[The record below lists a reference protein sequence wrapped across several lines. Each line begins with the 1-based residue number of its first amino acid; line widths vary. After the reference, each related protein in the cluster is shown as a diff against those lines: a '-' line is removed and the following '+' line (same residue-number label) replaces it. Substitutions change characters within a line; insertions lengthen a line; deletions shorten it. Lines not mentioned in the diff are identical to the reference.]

1 MDASR
6 KVSMDSNSSS
16 SKKASRISA
25 DAFEASAL
33 TKLIQDLHQGQQS
46 GELKRTTSVRMNRNT
61 SAGSSVSASG
71 QSNANSSNPTQ
82 NGQQAAGAP
91 VNAAPQGLARSE
103 SIRVVKMTPSNSA
116 GSLKPDLNAIAAY
129 LAAGDALNSVGD
141 LTKQQLQLNQH
152 PSHSSNLSKS
162 GGSYTKSDLQSV
174 DESKQVDEST
184 MLAEISKIV
193 TSQKVIEER
202 IVEPSAK
209 SPVAV
214 EVVTQDEMSK
224 IEPQQ
229 TNMTFDELNAIHTK
243 LADEIEVKKAE
254 LKALEATEKKVDDFS
269 TSVRNKKR
277 VSIASFLSIGGK
289 KQTAGDYDANAH
301 SGATG
306 TQAQAVKQK
315 QQEQKQDGDQAGGLK
330 RSKSLFARTFGNGN
344 KAASSANAQQASSN
358 AVTEPSQTGGGGVKI
373 MRGLSLRKSRPTSLL
388 GPNGQSAAHQRNKS
402 ISDIN
407 ENLPSPMEE
416 DDEQSVNGANKSS
429 GGILKK
435 ILGVGGSSSNK
446 KDDGHR
452 FKIDHSTHDSFA
464 PIYNPPAK
472 VDNEKAQD
480 QTESKAAPQ
489 SVIAQV
495 DESVPFLN
503 LPGPPLSAPSSNN
516 IAKDNDTHHPQGEQ
530 SENPAEDLS
539 VVSSSK
545 LVRKLSNSSKSSRRK
560 LSGSANLVLDSQVI
574 PESLEEV
581 NAIEVQ
587 KNNESVRA
595 SGNDLEQQV
604 EIVAA
609 SVNISNSGLNNEEQQ
624 TTQSTQKD
632 QEVQVN
638 VVIDQVQQSLEA
650 VAKSNLVREE
660 SKDDASELLDTYAS
674 LKSNRHSTALQLQ
687 HQVDDSKIG
696 QIAEER
702 NQQAP
707 VESDASPPPA
717 IEEKVDVDNGRLLMK
732 DLSLIGHQLESAIAM
747 DSSETSNLKSQ
758 LDAEFSAVIVKEQS
772 VVLGNGKNQDQQ
784 FKNQAILEKGLSE
797 ISADLRLAASDLP
810 DQKFTEEQAESVK
823 PDYVKTLQSHDSDSA
838 GVLQQLSDIV
848 KRSQELAVSKFGG
861 HDDVDL
867 VTSDASKTLELNQ
880 VTQVGHVD
888 DDDDDSLEDAE
899 PVLNPE
905 EADFLAKIGF
915 KELTEVLTKSSSSTA
930 LKSSN
935 SQVMMDNSQLTRK
948 VSSPVDP
955 ILESVAPLP
964 AVISSAAD
972 VQKVDSPPQQAANA
986 IQTPPLIKKPKPSLA
1001 QIRPSLSG
1009 LQPSFKSDSKTNLIP
1024 ENGNVWNLASQPQK
1038 DAIPA
1043 PVQAPLPKPDM
1054 NDFIKNIQ
1062 GIGRS
1067 NSVLQRFR
1075 PEAVQSASAE
1085 QGDNTSMQ
1093 DQGLNDR
1100 RKSKGINDVARAKI
1114 VSKFS
1119 AMFEQKMSPQQEQ
1132 PTESESYALGRSK
1145 TMSMRAQKTAVVP
1158 RQEAVN
1164 AQIPNSDSQQQQTG
1178 QTDASQQPKIVL
1190 KPKPSLSL
1198 LRKNVQ

>member
-71 QSNANSSNPTQ
+71 QSNANSSNPAQ

-174 DESKQVDEST
+174 DESKQADEST

-229 TNMTFDELNAIHTK
+229 TNLTFDELNAIHTK

-269 TSVRNKKR
+269 SSVRNKKR

-289 KQTAGDYDANAH
+289 KQAAGDNDANGHTSA
-301 SGATG
+301 SG
-306 TQAQAVKQK
+306 TQAQAVKEK
-315 QQEQKQDGDQAGGLK
+315 QQEQKQDVDQAGGLK
-330 RSKSLFARTFGNGN
+330 RSKSLFARTFGNSN

-358 AVTEPSQTGGGGVKI
+358 AVTEPSQTGGGVKI

-446 KDDGHR
+446 KEEGHR

-489 SVIAQV
+489 AVIAQV

-516 IAKDNDTHHPQGEQ
+516 IAQDNDTHHPQGEQ

-609 SVNISNSGLNNEEQQ
+609 SVNISNSGLNNEEQKF
-624 TTQSTQKD
+624 TQSTQKD

-638 VVIDQVQQSLEA
+638 VVIDQVQQFLEA

-696 QIAEER
+696 LIAEER
-702 NQQAP
+702 NQQSP

-717 IEEKVDVDNGRLLMK
+717 IEEKVDVVNGRLLMK
-732 DLSLIGHQLESAIAM
+732 DLSLLGHQLESAIAM

-758 LDAEFSAVIVKEQS
+758 LDAEFSAVIVKEEPA
-772 VVLGNGKNQDQQ
+772 VLENGRNQDQQ
-784 FKNQAILEKGLSE
+784 SKSQAILEKGLSE

-823 PDYVKTLQSHDSDSA
+823 PDNVKTLQSHDSDSA
-838 GVLQQLSDIV
+838 GVLQQLSNLV

-867 VTSDASKTLELNQ
+867 VTSDASKTLEQSQ
-880 VTQVGHVD
+880 VTQVDHA

-955 ILESVAPLP
+955 IPESVAPLP
-964 AVISSAAD
+964 IVTTSAAD

-986 IQTPPLIKKPKPSLA
+986 LQTPPLIKKPKPSLA
-1001 QIRPSLSG
+1001 QIRPSLSC

-1024 ENGNVWNLASQPQK
+1024 ENGNAFTPASQTQK
-1038 DAIPA
+1038 DTITA
-1043 PVQAPLPKPDM
+1043 PVQAPMPKPDM

-1075 PEAVQSASAE
+1075 PEAVQSASTE
-1085 QGDNTSMQ
+1085 QGDNATMQ
-1093 DQGLNDR
+1093 EQGLNDR

-1145 TMSMRAQKTAVVP
+1145 TMSMRGQKTAAVP

-1164 AQIPNSDSQQQQTG
+1164 AQTPNSDTQQQQTG

>member
-71 QSNANSSNPTQ
+71 QSNTNSSNSAQ
-82 NGQQAAGAP
+82 NGQQATAQSG
-91 VNAAPQGLARSE
+91 NTAPQGLARSE

-162 GGSYTKSDLQSV
+162 GGSYTKSELQSV
-174 DESKQVDEST
+174 DESKQADEST
-184 MLAEISKIV
+184 MLAEISNIV

-269 TSVRNKKR
+269 SSVRNKKR

-289 KQTAGDYDANAH
+289 KQAAGDNDANGYTSA
-301 SGATG
+301 SG
-306 TQAQAVKQK
+306 TQTQAVNEK
-315 QQEQKQDGDQAGGLK
+315 QQEQKHESDQAGGLK

-344 KAASSANAQQASSN
+344 KATSSANAQQAPSN
-358 AVTEPSQTGGGGVKI
+358 AGTDSSQTGGSGVKI

-388 GPNGQSAAHQRNKS
+388 VPNGQSAAHQRNKS

-435 ILGVGGSSSNK
+435 ILGVGGSSSSK

-464 PIYNPPAK
+464 PIYHPPAK
-472 VDNEKAQD
+472 VDSEKTQD
-480 QTESKAAPQ
+480 QTEAKAAPQ
-489 SVIAQV
+489 AVIAQV

-503 LPGPPLSAPSSNN
+503 LPGPPLSAPSLNN
-516 IAKDNDTHHPQGEQ
+516 IAQDNYTHQPQGEQ

-581 NAIEVQ
+581 NASEAH
-587 KNNESVRA
+587 KNKESVSA

-609 SVNISNSGLNNEEQQ
+609 SVNISNSGLNDEELKS
-624 TTQSTQKD
+624 TQSTRKD
-632 QEVQVN
+632 QEVQAN

-660 SKDDASELLDTYAS
+660 SKDDASDLLDTYAS
-674 LKSNRHSTALQLQ
+674 LKSNRHSTAQQLQ
-687 HQVDDSKIG
+687 YQVDDSKIG
-696 QIAEER
+696 QIAEKR
-702 NQQAP
+702 NEQAP
-707 VESDASPPPA
+707 VESDAPPPA
-717 IEEKVDVDNGRLLMK
+717 IEEKANVNNGRLLMK

-758 LDAEFSAVIVKEQS
+758 LDAEFSAVGVKEEP
-772 VVLGNGKNQDQQ
+772 VVLVNGGNQDQQ
-784 FKNQAILEKGLSE
+784 FKSQAILEKGLSE

-810 DQKFTEEQAESVK
+810 DQKFTEEQEESVK
-823 PDYVKTLQSHDSDSA
+823 PDNVRTLQSHDSDSA
-838 GVLQQLSDIV
+838 GVLQQLSNLV
-848 KRSQELAVSKFGG
+848 KRSQELTVSKFGG
-861 HDDVDL
+861 QDDVNA
-867 VTSDASKTLELNQ
+867 VTSDASKTLEQ
-880 VTQVGHVD
+880 DQATYSDQD
-888 DDDDDSLEDAE
+888 DESLEDAE
-899 PVLNPE
+899 PVLNSE

-915 KELTEVLTKSSSSTA
+915 KELTEVLAKSSSSTA

-955 ILESVAPLP
+955 IPETAVPLP
-964 AVISSAAD
+964 AAISSAD
-972 VQKVDSPPQQAANA
+972 VQKVDSPPQQAANS

-1009 LQPSFKSDSKTNLIP
+1009 LQPGFKSDSKTNLIL
-1024 ENGNVWNLASQPQK
+1024 ESGNASTPSSQPQK
-1038 DAIPA
+1038 DTIPA
-1043 PVQAPLPKPDM
+1043 PVQALLPKPDM

-1075 PEAVQSASAE
+1075 PEAVQSASTE
-1085 QGDNTSMQ
+1085 QGDNATMQ

-1145 TMSMRAQKTAVVP
+1145 TMSMRGQKTAVVP

-1164 AQIPNSDSQQQQTG
+1164 VQIPNSDTQQQQTG
-1178 QTDASQQPKIVL
+1178 QKDASQQPKIVL